1 MKIDNQRVAVFQLDT
16 LAEVGYIH
24 EIKTMRR
31 DLNLPKIQES
41 SIHKENL
48 TVFSEFTDREFS
60 RFARFLQLRYLAANQ
75 IIYQQSTLAVA
86 FYIIQSGSAAL
97 QRTIGAGK
105 MDRLALIKPGQ
116 ALAIDALGANENR
129 HTETAI
135 TLEACTLLA
144 LTRQDFLMLEKAM
157 PMPTIKLVRS
167 VLQQVGRQWLE
178 AKEEY
183 HALAARLTKAN
194 ILL

>member
-1 MKIDNQRVAVFQLDT
+1 M
-16 LAEVGYIH
+16 
-24 EIKTMRR
+24 
-31 DLNLPKIQES
+31 
-41 SIHKENL
+41 
-48 TVFSEFTDREFS
+48 
-60 RFARFLQLRYLAANQ
+60 
-75 IIYQQSTLAVA
+75 AVA